1 MSISAVERPRS
12 QTIQAWLAANWP
24 AACWVLSAA
33 VILLVSAGALPD
45 QYHHTAALKDL
56 PVADRP
62 EMRRALANLHLSP
75 SFLAWLEIVIFG
87 VFNTIPNLI
96 VGWLLIRRAART
108 RFSCYLAFV
117 FLASMNAQYPP
128 SISET
133 LAGQPIMQAITRL
146 TTIVAISGFFLL
158 PFLFPTGRFVPRATI
173 IWGVYIVAN
182 VIVFAFYP
190 PADGTFPFSA
200 AFAAV
205 TTVLF
210 ILSAIGSMIYRYRVV
225 SSPKERQQTRWVMLG
240 LLIAFPGFF
249 LGDALMRHI
258 SGSAVGVAC
267 LFGFLI
273 VMPIVTTIPAVA
285 IGIAMLRRNLFDVDV
300 VLSQTLIWLILTIAI
315 TGTYVGLVFGIGKL
329 IDRRESLLLS
339 LVATGLVAVGFQ
351 PLRMR
356 VQRLV
361 NHLLFG
367 DRDDPYTVL
376 ASLGHHI
383 EDSLTSF
390 DLLPAIVRTTAEMLR
405 LPYVALFLEE
415 PGGPVLVASS
425 GSASTSTMRL
435 PLMYQGQAVGA
446 LDVAPRMP
454 DDAFTQA
461 ERRLLEDLAR
471 QIGVAART
479 VSLTEELQQSRERIV
494 TSREEER
501 RRLRRDLHDG
511 LGAQL
516 AALMLQV
523 SRTRSL
529 LQTDVDAADKKLADL
544 AEELRSAVTDVRR
557 LVQGLRPP
565 ALDELGLIGTVQ
577 ARLSQ
582 LDGIAAGRDQPV
594 VRTELV
600 VQEPLPPLSAAI
612 EVAAL
617 RIIEEAITNVVK
629 HAAATKVTVAMRM
642 RDDLLLIEIEDDGS
656 GLPLAGDSAGLG
668 LHSMHERATELG
680 GTFAIGPRATGRG
693 TLVQVTIP
701 VAPGTGGIVE

>member
-1 MSISAVERPRS
+1 MC
-12 QTIQAWLAANWP
+12 WL
-24 AACWVLSAA
+24 LSAA
-33 VILLVSAGALPD
+33 VILFVGARTLPE
-45 QYHHTAALKDL
+45 QYHHVAALKEL
-56 PVADRP
+56 PEADRP
-62 EMRRALANLHLSP
+62 EMRRSLAHLRLSP
-75 SFLAWLEIVIFG
+75 AFIAWFEIIVFSL
-87 VFNTIPNLI
+87 FNTIPNLI
-96 VGWLLIRRAART
+96 VCWLLIRRSSRT
-108 RFSCYLAFV
+108 RFSGYLAFV

-133 LAGQPIMQAITRL
+133 MPGQPVLQLMTRL

-158 PFLFPTGRFVPRATI
+158 PFLFPDGRFVPRWTV
-173 IWGVYIVAN
+173 IWGVYTVASI
-182 VIVFAFYP
+182 IVFAFYP
-190 PADGTFPFSA
+190 SADVTFPFSV
-200 AFAAV
+200 AFGAV
-205 TTVLF
+205 TTILF
-210 ILSAIGSMIYRYRVV
+210 ILSAIGSMIYRYRAV
-225 SSPKERQQTRWVMLG
+225 SSPKERQQIRWVMLG

-249 LGDALMRHI
+249 LGDTLMRHV
-258 SGSAVGVAC
+258 SGSAIGVTC

-273 VMPIVTTIPAVA
+273 VMPIVTTIPTVA

-300 VLSQTLIWLILTIAI
+300 VLSQTLVWLILTLAV

-329 IDRRESLLLS
+329 IDWRGSLLLS

-367 DRDDPYTVL
+367 DRDDPYKVL
-376 ASLGHHI
+376 TSLGHHI
-383 EDSLTSF
+383 EDSLTAF
-390 DLLPAIVRTTAEMLR
+390 ELLPAIVRTTAEMLR

-415 PGGPVLVASS
+415 PGGTVLVASS
-425 GSASTSTMRL
+425 GSASPSTMRL
-435 PLMYQGQAVGA
+435 PLMYQGQTVGA
-446 LDVAPRMP
+446 LDVAPRVP
-454 DDAFTQA
+454 DDAFTQG

-516 AALMLQV
+516 AGLMLQV

-529 LQTDVDAADKKLADL
+529 LRTDVDAADRKLSDL
-544 AEELRSAVTDVRR
+544 MEELRSAVTDIRR

-565 ALDELGLIGTVQ
+565 ALDELGLVGTVR

-594 VRTELV
+594 VHTEFRM
-600 VQEPLPPLSAAI
+600 EGPLPPLSAAI

-629 HAAATKVTVAMRM
+629 HAAASKVIVTMRI
-642 RDDLLLIEIEDDGS
+642 RDDRLLIEIEDDGI
-656 GLPLAGDSAGLG
+656 GLPVSTDSAGLG
-668 LHSMHERATELG
+668 LHSMRERATELG
-680 GTFAIGPRATGRG
+680 GTCTVSAGISGRG
-693 TLVQVTIP
+693 TMVRVAIP
-701 VAPGTGGIVE
+701 VAPETGGLSE